1 MNHHLKIFLCKV
13 FTNKKLTSKLI
24 LFIQKPD
31 FITLYQCRITVLK
44 SLEGR
49 RKHKRMI
56 SVYYACKICSRLCVA
71 YIIAGTGHTFTSEN
85 RIQRGFF
92 SFMHCMHSNDSI
104 QNKTFSQSTGHL
116 HSLSKSQSDETA
128 CTPNIKSCTHTL
140 NVGTF

>member
-24 LFIQKPD
+24 LFIQKPG
-31 FITLYQCRITVLK
+31 FISLYQCRITVPK

-56 SVYYACKICSRLCVA
+56 SVYYASKICSRLCVA

-85 RIQRGFF
+85 RIQRVFF
-92 SFMHCMHSNDSI
+92 F
-104 QNKTFSQSTGHL
+104 HL
-116 HSLSKSQSDETA
+116 CIA
-128 CTPNIKSCTHTL
+128 CIVTIPFKIKHLVNQPDIFTH
-140 NVGTF
+140 

>member
-85 RIQRGFF
+85 RIQRVFF
-92 SFMHCMHSNDSI
+92 HLCIACIVTIPFKIKHLVNQLDI
-104 QNKTFSQSTGHL
+104 FSH
-116 HSLSKSQSDETA
+116 
-128 CTPNIKSCTHTL
+128 
-140 NVGTF
+140 

>member
-85 RIQRGFF
+85 RIIHC
-92 SFMHCMHSNDSI
+92 SFCLYTYKVIRAISFCIAQPVSM
-104 QNKTFSQSTGHL
+104 STIP
-116 HSLSKSQSDETA
+116 S
-128 CTPNIKSCTHTL
+128 
-140 NVGTF
+140 